1 MSFKI
6 TIRGQEC
13 NNSFLMKKDNV
24 LSTTDDS
31 EVEPGKERNIKW
43 IAAYRVTLARIHT
56 EGVSHTVSCT
66 WWYK

>member
-1 MSFKI
+1 
-6 TIRGQEC
+6 
-13 NNSFLMKKDNV
+13 MKKDNV